1 MSSNSES
8 DSEEDSD
15 DDFLVFFAAYL
26 LSKKRSKP
34 RKPRVDNSALP
45 ENPKTESV
53 WARIRANGSDEL
65 LVTLLSTHRRAFD
78 ALLTPF
84 TREWRQRDACGKKL
98 RRKKLRSSVRKNRR
112 VMTADGCL
120 GLTLMYLS
128 SKSELKYIG
137 LLFGI
142 NEVRARSYC
151 RLGMKLLNKVHWI
164 SPCVMSC
171 FASSLTLFPWI
182 SVLYSLYA

>member
-1 MSSNSES
+1 MNSNSES

-26 LSKKRSKP
+26 LSKKRSRP

-45 ENPKTESV
+45 ENPKTESM

-65 LVTLLSTHRRAFD
+65 LVTLLSIHRRAFD

-84 TREWRQRDACGKKL
+84 TRAEAWRQRDACGKKL
-98 RRKKLRSSVRKNRR
+98 RRKKLRSSVGKNRR

-151 RLGMKLLNKVHWI
+151 RLGMVLLNKV
-164 SPCVMSC
+164 
-171 FASSLTLFPWI
+171 
-182 SVLYSLYA
+182 